1 MAKDTGPLWV
11 FGYGSLMWRPGFEYL
26 ERRAARLNG
35 YRRRACVL
43 STTHRGT
50 PERPGVVMGLDRG
63 GACRGIAYLVDADR
77 AREVEDYLDAREL
90 VYTGYRSVR
99 VPVRLADGET
109 VSALTYVVIQADH
122 EYIGH
127 LDDDRIAYLMAQ
139 GQARRGIVSITWMRR
154 RRACRDGGAGQRFL
168 TRSKRRTPTGRR
180 GRRER
185 GRLPPSPLRL
195 TDSSVPLV

>member
-90 VYTGYRSVR
+90 IYTGYRSVR
-99 VPVRLADGET
+99 VPVRLADCET

-139 GQARRGIVSITWMRR
+139 GHGSAGDCLDYMDATAAGLAEMGV
-154 RRACRDGGAGQRFL
+154 RDQRFL
-168 TRSKRRTPTGRR
+168 TQIQAAHAHRAAGVDAVR
-180 GRRER
+180 G
-185 GRLPPSPLRL
+185 PVFHPLR
-195 TDSSVPLV
+195 SA